1 MFFRKYEKDG
11 KYEVVTISEEQN
23 EKMKEQKRDEILAVL
38 SEKDID
44 TMEYLKLSNEIDMQ
58 TQTARD
64 VNDLETRIRDV
75 LWWTL

>member
-75 LWWTL
+75 LW